1 MSAPQVVT
9 KKPIEA
15 AKFEGGLEEATVII
29 AWVGSHGHIGI
40 WWPAEEATPEDS
52 EGKGSPGSPERIE
65 IQGHGVYYVG
75 DWIVYDGI
83 YYQGFDEKDFARLYD
98 LPKEPLK
105 TFVERHL
112 GEDAEHTYW
121 PRPVAAKALQMPIQK
136 EHEAAKDLEERV
148 RAIAQ
153 FIDAEGG
160 IVYDF
165 NVKEL
170 GFSYGDDALRL
181 EPGEWVVSD
190 FNNDLH
196 VFSHEYFRL
205 FYMTAEEADRNG

>member
-1 MSAPQVVT
+1 MQGPHLVARKAPIAV
-9 KKPIEA
+9 
-15 AKFEGGLEEATVII
+15 KFEGGFEKAQPIMEWVLSNGHTASWIATDDEIQKI
-29 AWVGSHGHIGI
+29 GIQWGATLFGSHYIELFPEHWLI
-40 WWPAEEATPEDS
+40 WDHGNYRIYSDS
-52 EGKGSPGSPERIE
+52 QFNER
-65 IQGHGVYYVG
+65 
-75 DWIVYDGI
+75 YD
-83 YYQGFDEKDFARLYD
+83 D
-98 LPKEPLK
+98 KEPLE

-112 GEDAEHTYW
+112 GDEAKDIYW

-160 IVYDF
+160 FVFDF

-190 FNNDLH
+190 FKNDLH

-205 FYMTAEEADRNG
+205 FYMTAEEADRNA